1 MNNVNIIGRITSELT
16 NIPLSTGTSCTKFS
30 IAFNEKISNV
40 EKTYFFNLVSFGKT
54 AEFIANYCKK
64 GGRVGIEGKLQQNTW
79 ETKEGQKR
87 QSVEILVQKCSPI
100 DWREKESIDNPI
112 DNPIVNTPEDS
123 PFSADDILF

>member
-54 AEFIANYCKK
+54 AEFIAGYCKK
-64 GGRVGIEGKLQQNTW
+64 GGRVGIEGKLQQDRW

-100 DWREKESIDNPI
+100 DWREKDSIDNST
-112 DNPIVNTPEDS
+112 VNTPENN
-123 PFSADDILF
+123 PFSEDDIPF